1 MRNSTIAEANPD
13 DCGGVNDGSYSAGL
27 ISACSMTMTLDVNG
41 HYKIQIGLFVNL
53 TNYGIHQQWVGGGK

>member
-53 TNYGIHQQWVGGGK
+53 TNYV